1 MEVEEAWVS
10 GGKRLNSVYD
20 EVEKISQVRETRQ
33 VTGGP
38 DGCVLENEKGP
49 GQGFLVK
56 TLESLSCITGDDS

>member
-1 MEVEEAWVS
+1 M
-10 GGKRLNSVYD
+10 YD